1 MKSALD
7 AAAAAAADDDDSQ
20 YMYHKHWLHAGTVCS
35 ASSLHHTL
43 TKLLSAAA
51 THFMRISPVTLT

>member
-20 YMYHKHWLHAGTVCS
+20 YHKHWLHAATVCS
-35 ASSLHHTL
+35 ASSLHITPSLHRSQL
-43 TKLLSAAA
+43 QRRALCVF
-51 THFMRISPVTLT
+51 HP